1 MRKSLIVKI
10 MAIGGLLMAPAGFSS
25 CVSADAANE
34 SGYVY
39 ICTGPKAKVYHST
52 PECSG
57 LKKCSGT
64 VKKVQRSSTKRR
76 GCRKCT

>member
-1 MRKSLIVKI
+1 MRKSLIVKV
-10 MAIGGLLMAPAGFSS
+10 MAIGGLLVASSGFSS